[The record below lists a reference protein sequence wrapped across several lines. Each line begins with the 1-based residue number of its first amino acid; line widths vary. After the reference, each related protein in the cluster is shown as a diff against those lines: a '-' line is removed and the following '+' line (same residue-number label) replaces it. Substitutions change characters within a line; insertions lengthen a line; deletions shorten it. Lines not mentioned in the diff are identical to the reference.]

1 MRLFQG
7 ARIDRIVLAAVWVL
21 IALLYAV
28 LVYQIVRKI
37 AGGSWDIE
45 EITLTVVTVL
55 AGVLTTIYAQLNS
68 TVQKLSGSFEQFEKR
83 FERLEQRVG
92 SVEHSLAAKT
102 ARR

>member
-1 MRLFQG
+1 MRTAQRIFLEKAIKIAIWLLF
-7 ARIDRIVLAAVWVL
+7 AV
-21 IALLYAV
+21 LYAI
-28 LVYQIVRKI
+28 LIYQIVRKL
-37 AGGSWDIE
+37 AGGSWSVE
-45 EITLTVVTVL
+45 EITLTTVTVSSG
-55 AGVLTTIYAQLNS
+55 AIITVYAQLNS

>member
-1 MRLFQG
+1 MRTAQRSFLEKVIKTAILLLF
-7 ARIDRIVLAAVWVL
+7 AV
-21 IALLYAV
+21 LYAI
-28 LVYQIVRKI
+28 LIYQIVRKL
-37 AGGSWDIE
+37 AGGSWSVE
-45 EITLTVVTVL
+45 VITLTTVTVSSG
-55 AGVLTTIYAQLNS
+55 AIITIYAQLNS